1 MDREYRT
8 KISNLRELL
17 DAGQIEE
24 VIENLDSMNW
34 RKVKSISLLL
44 EAAELYKDAGSYDEA
59 VNLLEE
65 AYDRSP
71 SGRIVLYELCD
82 LCLKTDDI
90 DNARIYYEKYVTAA
104 PNDVKR
110 YILQYR
116 IAVADNADDYAL
128 ISILEELKAH
138 AFLEEW
144 AYELACLYHKT
155 SQVDKCIELCDEIA
169 LYYGNGP
176 YVEKALE
183 LKMLYHP
190 LNKAQEDQY
199 RRFCQSREGITE
211 IRANE
216 PLKSGEIVAHTVTIP
231 EVEVKPEKFNTI
243 NLQTEIKKNIEEIM
257 QATKT
262 SDVDSNMENIHD
274 LVEKIPYLQVQD
286 DSADEEENPEEN
298 SADKPGVME
307 NYQHYLSEEYDGQ
320 MSLDLPN
327 EKTKDP
333 QIDGQ
338 LTIQD
343 VMNNWEKTQRA
354 AEAAL
359 KDAEEEKLKNVK
371 SVALKEA
378 NHIMERLS
386 DVKDDLDRGVAP
398 SELLKEEILAKNKTF
413 DIPRVSK
420 NGSEDGVGLKVPV
433 VDRGSENPVPEDL
446 PSGVLSKDDLLHE
459 KPEEW
464 TPEKLNGKSSS
475 DEIDNSTLLLNGVN
489 EMLRSEL
496 EKYVPDS
503 MAVRKA
509 KNDEVKEDDI
519 VPADSQATDKDKI
532 VLPEIN
538 IDLDE
543 ILSEDG
549 KNGSAAES
557 HVSDETSEADEDELA
572 SCDVTEADEDDSVS
586 DDAPGTVDSDADK
599 TEETDFDGDDETINI
614 DSEEDID
621 SGDDNDSGED
631 IDSGDYYNEDNID
644 SEEDDEEDAEIDTD
658 NDVTDLASEA
668 PGSGLI
674 SLNDDDL
681 DRFSYFTPI
690 KGMEE
695 KITSVLNNIGQRIR
709 SGSPASTGN
718 IIISGCKGS
727 GKTNLAKGLIEV
739 LRREIGKPGD
749 NIGKIDADKLNHK
762 NPPDIYKKI
771 RGGCLIIE
779 NAGLISSD
787 TEISLSLLMNNDKS
801 GTVVI
806 LEDSADGIRDALAEN
821 ERFAD
826 MFTEKINIPV
836 FTTRELV
843 RFGIKYA
850 SDSHFSVDEM
860 GRLAMNYKISN
871 IQRPDRPTHL
881 DEVADIMDAAMRSA
895 SKKWPIGNRKT
906 DSEGYIVIREKD
918 FLS

>member
-59 VNLLEE
+59 MNLLEE

-116 IAVADNADDYAL
+116 IAEADNADDYAL
-128 ISILEELKAH
+128 IAILEEMKSH

-199 RRFCQSREGITE
+199 RRFCLSREGITE

-216 PLKSGEIVAHTVTIP
+216 SLKSGEIVAHTVTIP

-243 NLQTEIKKNIEEIM
+243 NLQTEIKKNIDEIM

-262 SDVDSNMENIHD
+262 SDVDSNMENIRD

-286 DSADEEENPEEN
+286 DSADDQEADSEET

-327 EKTKDP
+327 EQTKDP

-398 SELLKEEILAKNKTF
+398 SELLKEEILSKNKTF

-433 VDRGSENPVPEDL
+433 VNRDSENPAPEDL
-446 PSGVLSKDDLLHE
+446 PSGVHTQSEPGYE

-464 TPEKLNGKSSS
+464 TPKELRGASSS
-475 DEIDNSTLLLNGVN
+475 AEVDKNTIILNGVN
-489 EMLRSEL
+489 EMLKSEL
-496 EKYVPDS
+496 EKYLPDS
-503 MAVRKA
+503 MAVRNG
-509 KNDEVKEDDI
+509 KNDQTNPDDFSPSDVSATDNEEVVLPKININPEEILADDVEIESDADTVKE
-519 VPADSQATDKDKI
+519 
-532 VLPEIN
+532 
-538 IDLDE
+538 
-543 ILSEDG
+543 SEDI
-549 KNGSAAES
+549 AM
-557 HVSDETSEADEDELA
+557 DETAEAD
-572 SCDVTEADEDDSVS
+572 TEIPVS
-586 DDAPGTVDSDADK
+586 DDDPDNADSD
-599 TEETDFDGDDETINI
+599 EINETD
-614 DSEEDID
+614 SL
-621 SGDDNDSGED
+621 ND
-631 IDSGDYYNEDNID
+631 ID
-644 SEEDDEEDAEIDTD
+644 SEEDDSTEKNDS
-658 NDVTDLASEA
+658 DVTDLASDESE
-668 PGSGLI
+668 SGRI
-674 SLNDDDL
+674 SLNDDDME
-681 DRFSYFTPI
+681 RFSYFTPI
-690 KGMEE
+690 DGMEDT
-695 KITSVLNNIGQRIR
+695 IISVLTNIGNRIR
-709 SGSPASTGN
+709 SGSSATSGN

-739 LRREIGKPGD
+739 LRRETGKPGE

-762 NPPDIYKKI
+762 NPSDIYKKI

-779 NAGLISSD
+779 KAGLISSD

-806 LEDSADGIRDALAEN
+806 LEDSTDGIRDALAEN

-850 SDSHFSVDEM
+850 SDSHFTVDEM